1 MASNRLTFEED
12 YPIVEAIALAR
23 NIKPKTKETYLQTI
37 DHYTE
42 LFNQSF
48 ASLIDLYYDEED
60 TLVWKKRTLKQH
72 LIQYRNYLY
81 NHFLKSSAKIY
92 YSKLLTILRHMEIE
106 VGSLPK
112 LNDKNTNDL
121 APICYED
128 LPSKDEIERAYLIA
142 APVMK
147 AIILFETSTGCARRE
162 TLNLTVK
169 DYLDANGVN
178 EYDKPINTLFSEVNT
193 NNVPCF
199 KLKRQKTN
207 KYYFTYCTPQANHE
221 VLQYL
226 RTRDNLKLHDPLFDL
241 TLYFWNK
248 QFNQINNQLHLG
260 KVRTFNKFRSHMLR
274 KYHASTLFNNGMSME
289 DIDSLQGRSKDTT
302 RQSYFMED
310 PNLLKKK
317 YVEHMDCLLLE
328 V

>member
-12 YPIVEAIALAR
+12 YQIVEAITRAR

-60 TLVWKKRTLKQH
+60 NIVWKKRTLKQH

-81 NHFLKSSAKIY
+81 NHFLKSSAHIY
-92 YSKLLTILRHMEIE
+92 YKKLLTILRHMEIE
-106 VGSLPK
+106 VGPLPK

-121 APICYED
+121 PPICYED

-142 APVMK
+142 TPVMK
-147 AIILFETSTGCARRE
+147 AIILFETSTGCAKRE

-169 DYLDANGVN
+169 DYLEANGVN

-226 RTRDNLKLHDPLFDL
+226 RTRDNLKLQDPLFDL
-241 TLYFWNK
+241 NLYFWNK
-248 QFNQINNQLHLG
+248 QFNQINNQLRLG

-317 YVEHMDCLLLE
+317 YVEHMDCLLME

>member
-12 YPIVEAIALAR
+12 YPIVEAIARAR
-23 NIKPKTKETYLQTI
+23 NIKPKTKETYIQTI

-60 TLVWKKRTLKQH
+60 SIVWKKRTLKQH

-81 NHFLKSSAKIY
+81 NHFLKSSAQIY
-92 YSKLLTILRHMEIE
+92 YKKMLTILRHMEIE
-106 VGSLPK
+106 VGALPK

-142 APVMK
+142 SPVMK

-207 KYYFTYCTPQANHE
+207 KYYFTYCTPQANQE
-221 VLQYL
+221 ILEYL
-226 RTRDNLKLHDPLFDL
+226 RTRNNLKIQDPLFDL
-241 TLYFWNK
+241 NLYFWNK
-248 QFNQINNQLHLG
+248 QFNQINNQLRLG

-317 YVEHMDCLLLE
+317 YVEHMDCLLME